1 MNKTNIRSLS
11 IENVTENDSEN
22 KLVFSCAS
30 PTPYTRE
37 YEDLIYNEVL
47 EISDTSIDF
56 TRLVDQRSPLLF
68 EHDMEK
74 QIGVVDRAWIENE
87 KLYVAVRFSRSKFA
101 QEILADI
108 KDDIRRN
115 VSIGYI
121 VNDYQMI
128 NVENDIPTMLVKN
141 FTIYEVSI
149 VSAPA
154 DPFVGVNRNLKI
166 GLNTMENNEENNEE
180 VKTQE
185 DVVVEAVDE
194 TKAACKEENKA
205 ACNVEETVEKT
216 PVEEIKEEVVEE
228 VVQEENND
236 SEADEIRAAGEL
248 AGEEELAEECIKGK
262 KSLEDF
268 KNLVKSKRNIN
279 SNKNDKKDIQMKKY
293 FSISKAIRNACS
305 QYKGDVSKDF
315 ETQIIA
321 DNKRALGIGEEYDV
335 VISRRALAP
344 TATNGQELI
353 TGEYLPQE
361 FVPALRP
368 VTALSKTGYRI
379 IPSTGHSVSFAVVTQ
394 GSTAKMYDLDGNL
407 EDGDLKFATKELKP
421 RKAGVCVPIPY
432 SLLLQARPEIDA
444 IVSDDIVKALD
455 ELRDNM
461 ALIGTGENNQ
471 PVGIA
476 KTVGVNNVPV
486 SSIFTYEG
494 VCDAE
499 RLIRD
504 SNDMSENLY
513 WVMNSKNYA
522 KFKTTLKDD
531 VAGAEYL
538 MEDGK
543 INGYEAVINNSLD
556 DNTIILGN
564 FDELVIADFDGLML
578 KVDDITFVKKG
589 AVQIIATCA
598 FDCICRRPNSFTVTV
613 AGA

>member
-1 MNKTNIRSLS
+1 MNQKRNLRIDNI
-11 IENVTENDSEN
+11 SEN
-22 KLVFSCAS
+22 ENSSNKLTFSCAS
-30 PTPYTRE
+30 PAPYTRE

-74 QIGVVDRAWIENE
+74 QIGVVDRAFIKDE
-87 KLYVAVRFSRSKFA
+87 KLYVDVRFSKSKFA

-121 VNDYQMI
+121 VNDYQMVE
-128 NVENDIPTMLVKN
+128 NENDIPTMIVKN

-154 DPFVGVNRNLKI
+154 DPFVGVNRSLSEEEK
-166 GLNTMENNEENNEE
+166 MENKENIEEE
-180 VKTQE
+180 VKPQE
-185 DVVVEAVDE
+185 DVVEAVDE
-194 TKAACKEENKA
+194 TKACKVDETKEV
-205 ACNVEETVEKT
+205 VEETVEET
-216 PVEEIKEEVVEE
+216 PVEETKEEVVEE

-236 SEADEIRAAGEL
+236 SEAEDIRAAGEL

-279 SNKNDKKDIQMKKY
+279 SNKNNEKKDISMKKY

-305 QYKGDVSKDF
+305 QYKGDTSKDL

-321 DNKRALGIGEEYDV
+321 DNKRGLGIGEEYDV
-335 VISRRALAP
+335 VVSRRALAP

-368 VTALSKTGYRI
+368 ATALSKTGYRI

-494 VCDAE
+494 VCEAE

-513 WVMNSKNYA
+513 WVMNSTNYT

-538 MEDGK
+538 MTDGK

-578 KVDDITFVKKG
+578 KVDDITFVKKQ
-589 AVQIIATCA
+589 AVQIIATQA
-598 FDCICRRPNSFTVTV
+598 FDCICRRPKSFTVTV

>member
-1 MNKTNIRSLS
+1 MNQKRSLR
-11 IENVTENDSEN
+11 IENVSSNEDSNN
-22 KLVFSCAS
+22 KLTFSCCS

-37 YEDLIYNEVL
+37 NDDLVYREVL
-47 EISDTSIDF
+47 EISDNSIDF

-121 VNDYQMI
+121 VNDYQMVE
-128 NVENDIPTMLVKN
+128 NENDIPTMIVKN

-185 DVVVEAVDE
+185 DVVEAVDE
-194 TKAACKEENKA
+194 TKVCKVDETKEV
-205 ACNVEETVEKT
+205 VEETVEET
-216 PVEEIKEEVVEE
+216 PVEENVNEEEQVVEEPIKEEM
-228 VVQEENND
+228 ND
-236 SEADEIRAAGEL
+236 EAEEIRAAGEL

-279 SNKNDKKDIQMKKY
+279 SNKKDIQMKKY
-293 FSISKAIRNACS
+293 FSISKAIRNACT
-305 QYKGDVSKDF
+305 QYKGDTSKDF

-321 DNKRALGIGEEYDV
+321 DNKRSLGIGEEYDV

-368 VTALSKTGYRI
+368 ATALSKTGYRI

-432 SLLLQARPEIDA
+432 SLLLQASPEIDA

-504 SNDMSENLY
+504 SNDMSDNLF

-564 FDELVIADFDGLML
+564 FDELVITDFDGLML
-578 KVDDITFVKKG
+578 KIDDITFVKKG

-598 FDCICRRPNSFTVTV
+598 FDCICRRPASFTVTT

>member
-1 MNKTNIRSLS
+1 MKWTNK
-11 IENVTENDSEN
+11 
-22 KLVFSCAS
+22 
-30 PTPYTRE
+30 Y
-37 YEDLIYNEVL
+37 
-47 EISDTSIDF
+47 
-56 TRLVDQRSPLLF
+56 
-68 EHDMEK
+68 
-74 QIGVVDRAWIENE
+74 GVVDRAFIKDE
-87 KLYVAVRFSRSKFA
+87 KLYVDVRFSKSKLA

-108 KDDIRRN
+108 RDDIRRN

-121 VNDYQMI
+121 VNDYQMVE
-128 NVENDIPTMLVKN
+128 NENDIPTMIVKN

-166 GLNTMENNEENNEE
+166 GLNTMENKENIEEE
-180 VKTQE
+180 VKPQE
-185 DVVVEAVDE
+185 DVVEAVDE
-194 TKAACKEENKA
+194 TKACKVDETKEV
-205 ACNVEETVEKT
+205 VEETVEET
-216 PVEEIKEEVVEE
+216 PVEETKEEVVEE
-228 VVQEENND
+228 VVQEEIND
-236 SEADEIRAAGEL
+236 EADEIRAAGEL

-279 SNKNDKKDIQMKKY
+279 SNKNHKDIQMKKY

-315 ETQIIA
+315 ETEVIA

-335 VISRRALAP
+335 VVSRRALAP

-368 VTALSKTGYRI
+368 ATALSKTGYRI

-455 ELRDNM
+455 ELKDKM
-461 ALIGTGENNQ
+461 ALVGTGLNNE

-476 KTVGVNNVPV
+476 KTTGVNNVPV
-486 SSIFTYEG
+486 SSIFTWEG
-494 VCDAE
+494 VCAAE
-499 RLIRD
+499 KLIRD
-504 SNDMSENLY
+504 SNDMSENLF
-513 WVMNSKNYA
+513 WVMNSTNYT

-531 VAGAEYL
+531 IAGSAYL
-538 MEDGK
+538 LEDGK
-543 INGYEAVINNSLD
+543 INGYEAVISNALGD
-556 DNTIILGN
+556 DTIILGN
-564 FDELVIADFDGLML
+564 FDELVITPFDGLML

-589 AVQIIATCA
+589 AVQIIATEA
-598 FDCICRRPNSFTVTV
+598 FDCICRRPASFTVTT
-613 AGA
+613 AGV

>member
-1 MNKTNIRSLS
+1 MNQKRSLR
-11 IENVTENDSEN
+11 IENVSSNEDSNN
-22 KLVFSCAS
+22 KLTFSCCS

-37 YEDLIYNEVL
+37 NDDFIYREVL
-47 EISDTSIDF
+47 EISENSIDF

-87 KLYVAVRFSRSKFA
+87 KLYVAVRFSKSNFA

-121 VNDYQMI
+121 VNDYQMVE
-128 NVENDIPTMLVKN
+128 NENDIPTMIVKN

-166 GLNTMENNEENNEE
+166 GLNTMENKENIEEE
-180 VKTQE
+180 KIQE

-194 TKAACKEENKA
+194 TKACKVDETKEV
-205 ACNVEETVEKT
+205 VEETVEET
-216 PVEEIKEEVVEE
+216 PVDENVNEEQVVEEQVVEETIKEEI
-228 VVQEENND
+228 ND
-236 SEADEIRAAGEL
+236 EAEEIRAAGEL
-248 AGEEELAEECIKGK
+248 AGEEELAEECIQCK

-293 FSISKAIRNACS
+293 FSISKAIRNACT
-305 QYKGDVSKDF
+305 QYKGDTSKDF

-321 DNKRALGIGEEYDV
+321 DNKRSLGIGEEYDV

-344 TATNGQELI
+344 TTTNGQELI

-368 VTALSKTGYRI
+368 ATALSKTGYRI

-432 SLLLQARPEIDA
+432 SLLLQASPEIDA

-504 SNDMSENLY
+504 SNDMSDNLF

-538 MEDGK
+538 MVDGK

-564 FDELVIADFDGLML
+564 FDELVITDFDGLML
-578 KVDDITFVKKG
+578 KVDDITFVKKRS
-589 AVQIIATCA
+589 CA
-598 FDCICRRPNSFTVTV
+598 NNRYMRI
-613 AGA
+613 

>member
-1 MNKTNIRSLS
+1 MNQKRNLRIDNI
-11 IENVTENDSEN
+11 SEN
-22 KLVFSCAS
+22 ENSSNKLTFSCAS
-30 PTPYTRE
+30 PAPYTRE

-74 QIGVVDRAWIENE
+74 QIGVVDRAFIKDE
-87 KLYVAVRFSRSKFA
+87 KLYVDVRFSKSKFA

-121 VNDYQMI
+121 VNDYQMVE
-128 NVENDIPTMLVKN
+128 NENDIPTMIVKN

-166 GLNTMENNEENNEE
+166 GLNTMENKENIEEE
-180 VKTQE
+180 VKPQE
-185 DVVVEAVDE
+185 DVVEAVDE

-216 PVEEIKEEVVEE
+216 PVEETKEEVVEE
-228 VVQEENND
+228 VVQEEMND
-236 SEADEIRAAGEL
+236 EAEEIRAAGEL

-315 ETQIIA
+315 ETEVIT

-335 VISRRALAP
+335 VVSRRALAP
-344 TATNGQELI
+344 TVTNGQELI

-368 VTALSKTGYRI
+368 ATALSKTGYRI

-564 FDELVIADFDGLML
+564 FDELVITDFDGLML

-589 AVQIIATCA
+589 CVQIIATCA
-598 FDCICRRPNSFTVTV
+598 FDCICRRPASFTVTV

>member
-37 YEDLIYNEVL
+37 YEDNIYNEVL

-74 QIGVVDRAWIENE
+74 QIGVVDKAWIENE

-121 VNDYQMI
+121 VNDYQII
-128 NVENDIPTMLVKN
+128 NVENEIPTMLVKN

-194 TKAACKEENKA
+194 TKVCNVEETKEI
-205 ACNVEETVEKT
+205 VEETVEKT
-216 PVEEIKEEVVEE
+216 PVEETKEEVVEE

-236 SEADEIRAAGEL
+236 EAEEIRAAGEL

-293 FSISKAIRNACS
+293 FSISKAIRNACT
-305 QYKGDVSKDF
+305 QYKGDTSKDF

-321 DNKRALGIGEEYDV
+321 DNKRSLGIGEEYDV

-368 VTALSKTGYRI
+368 ATALSKTGYRI

-432 SLLLQARPEIDA
+432 SLLLQASPEIDA

-504 SNDMSENLY
+504 SNDMSDNLF

-538 MEDGK
+538 MVDGK

-564 FDELVIADFDGLML
+564 FDELVITDFDGLML

-598 FDCICRRPNSFTVTV
+598 FDCICRRPASFTVTT
-613 AGA
+613 AGV

>member
-1 MNKTNIRSLS
+1 MNKTNIRSLR
-11 IENVTENDSEN
+11 IETVTENDSEN

-37 YEDLIYNEVL
+37 YEDLIYREVL
-47 EISDTSIDF
+47 EISENSIDF

-108 KDDIRRN
+108 KDNIRRN

-121 VNDYQMI
+121 VNDYQMVE
-128 NVENDIPTMLVKN
+128 NENDIPTMIVKN

-154 DPFVGVNRNLKI
+154 DPFVGVNRSLSKEEK
-166 GLNTMENNEENNEE
+166 MENKENIEEE
-180 VKTQE
+180 KACE
-185 DVVVEAVDE
+185 DVVKVDE
-194 TKAACKEENKA
+194 TKEVVEDNV
-205 ACNVEETVEKT
+205 VEETPVDENVNEEEQV
-216 PVEEIKEEVVEE
+216 VEEPIKEEM
-228 VVQEENND
+228 ND
-236 SEADEIRAAGEL
+236 EAEEIRAAAEL

-293 FSISKAIRNACS
+293 FSISKAIRNACT
-305 QYKGDVSKDF
+305 QYKGDTSKDF

-321 DNKRALGIGEEYDV
+321 DNKRSLGIGEEYDV

-368 VTALSKTGYRI
+368 ATALSKTGYRI

-407 EDGDLKFATKELKP
+407 EDSDLKFATKELKP

-504 SNDMSENLY
+504 SNDMSDNLF

-538 MEDGK
+538 MVDGK

-564 FDELVIADFDGLML
+564 FDELVITDFDGLML
-578 KVDDITFVKKG
+578 KVDDITFVKKRIG
-589 AVQIIATCA
+589 TSYCYMRI
-598 FDCICRRPNSFTVTV
+598 
-613 AGA
+613 

>member
-1 MNKTNIRSLS
+1 MKWTNK
-11 IENVTENDSEN
+11 
-22 KLVFSCAS
+22 
-30 PTPYTRE
+30 Y
-37 YEDLIYNEVL
+37 
-47 EISDTSIDF
+47 
-56 TRLVDQRSPLLF
+56 
-68 EHDMEK
+68 
-74 QIGVVDRAWIENE
+74 GVVDRAFIKDE
-87 KLYVAVRFSRSKFA
+87 KLYVDVRFSKSKLA

-108 KDDIRRN
+108 RDDIRRN

-121 VNDYQMI
+121 VNDYQMVE
-128 NVENDIPTMLVKN
+128 NENDIPTMIVKN

-149 VSAPA
+149 VSCPA
-154 DPFVGVNRNLKI
+154 DPNVGYKRSLSKEEK
-166 GLNTMENNEENNEE
+166 MENKENIEEE
-180 VKTQE
+180 VKPQE
-185 DVVVEAVDE
+185 DVVEAVDE
-194 TKAACKEENKA
+194 TKACKVDETKEV
-205 ACNVEETVEKT
+205 VEETVEET
-216 PVEEIKEEVVEE
+216 PVEETKEEVVEE
-228 VVQEENND
+228 VVQEEIND
-236 SEADEIRAAGEL
+236 EAEEIRAAGEL

-279 SNKNDKKDIQMKKY
+279 SNKNHKDIQMKKY

-315 ETQIIA
+315 ETEVIA

-368 VTALSKTGYRI
+368 ATALSKTGYRI

-455 ELRDNM
+455 ELKDKM
-461 ALIGTGENNQ
+461 ALVGTGLNNE

-476 KTVGVNNVPV
+476 KTTGVNNVPV
-486 SSIFTYEG
+486 SSIFTWEG
-494 VCDAE
+494 VCAAE
-499 RLIRD
+499 KLIRD
-504 SNDMSENLY
+504 SNDMSENLF
-513 WVMNSKNYA
+513 WVMNSTNYT

-531 VAGAEYL
+531 IAGSAYL
-538 MEDGK
+538 LEDGK
-543 INGYEAVINNSLD
+543 INGYEAVISNALD

-564 FDELVIADFDGLML
+564 FDELVITPFDGLML

-589 AVQIIATCA
+589 AVQVIATEA
-598 FDCICRRPNSFTVTV
+598 FDCICRRPRSFTVTT
-613 AGA
+613 ATA

>member
-1 MNKTNIRSLS
+1 MNQKRNLRIDNI
-11 IENVTENDSEN
+11 SEN
-22 KLVFSCAS
+22 ENSSNKLTFSCAS
-30 PTPYTRE
+30 PAPYTRE

-74 QIGVVDRAWIENE
+74 QIGVVDRAFIKDE
-87 KLYVAVRFSRSKFA
+87 KLYVDVRFSKSKFA

-121 VNDYQMI
+121 VNDYQMVE
-128 NVENDIPTMLVKN
+128 NENDIPTMLVKN

-166 GLNTMENNEENNEE
+166 GLKKMENEENIEEE
-180 VKTQE
+180 VKPQE

-194 TKAACKEENKA
+194 TKACKVDETKEV
-205 ACNVEETVEKT
+205 VEETVEET

-236 SEADEIRAAGEL
+236 SEAEEIRAAGEL

-471 PVGIA
+471 PVGIV

-504 SNDMSENLY
+504 SNDMSENLF

-589 AVQIIATCA
+589 AVQIIATTS
-598 FDCICRRPNSFTVTV
+598 FDCICRRPASFTVTT

>member
-1 MNKTNIRSLS
+1 MKWTNK
-11 IENVTENDSEN
+11 
-22 KLVFSCAS
+22 
-30 PTPYTRE
+30 Y
-37 YEDLIYNEVL
+37 
-47 EISDTSIDF
+47 
-56 TRLVDQRSPLLF
+56 
-68 EHDMEK
+68 
-74 QIGVVDRAWIENE
+74 GVVDRAFIKDE
-87 KLYVAVRFSRSKFA
+87 KLYVDVRFSKSKLA

-108 KDDIRRN
+108 RDDIRRN

-121 VNDYQMI
+121 VNDYQMVE
-128 NVENDIPTMLVKN
+128 NENDIPTMIVKN

-149 VSAPA
+149 VSCPA
-154 DPFVGVNRNLKI
+154 DPNVGYKRSLSKEEK
-166 GLNTMENNEENNEE
+166 MENKENIEEE
-180 VKTQE
+180 VKPQE
-185 DVVVEAVDE
+185 DVVEAVDE
-194 TKAACKEENKA
+194 TKACKVDETKEV
-205 ACNVEETVEKT
+205 VEETVEET
-216 PVEEIKEEVVEE
+216 PVEETKEEVVEE
-228 VVQEENND
+228 VVQEEIND
-236 SEADEIRAAGEL
+236 EAEEIRAAGEL

-279 SNKNDKKDIQMKKY
+279 SNKNHKDIQMKKY

-315 ETQIIA
+315 ETEVIA

-335 VISRRALAP
+335 VVSRRALAP

-368 VTALSKTGYRI
+368 ATALSKTGYRI

-455 ELRDNM
+455 ELKDKM
-461 ALIGTGENNQ
+461 ALVGTGANNE
-471 PVGIA
+471 PIGIA

-486 SSIFTYEG
+486 SSIFTWEG
-494 VCDAE
+494 VCAAE
-499 RLIRD
+499 KLIRD
-504 SNDMSENLY
+504 SNDMSENLF
-513 WVMNSKNYA
+513 WVMNSTNYT

-531 VAGAEYL
+531 IAGSAYL
-538 MEDGK
+538 LEDGK
-543 INGYEAVINNSLD
+543 INGYEAVISNALGD
-556 DNTIILGN
+556 DTIILGN
-564 FDELVIADFDGLML
+564 FDELVITPFDGLML

-589 AVQIIATCA
+589 AVQVIATEA
-598 FDCICRRPNSFTVTV
+598 FDCICRRPRSFTVTT
-613 AGA
+613 ATA

>member
-1 MNKTNIRSLS
+1 MKWTNK
-11 IENVTENDSEN
+11 
-22 KLVFSCAS
+22 
-30 PTPYTRE
+30 Y
-37 YEDLIYNEVL
+37 
-47 EISDTSIDF
+47 
-56 TRLVDQRSPLLF
+56 
-68 EHDMEK
+68 
-74 QIGVVDRAWIENE
+74 GVVDRAFIKDE
-87 KLYVAVRFSRSKFA
+87 KLYVDVRFSKSKLA

-108 KDDIRRN
+108 RDDIRRN

-121 VNDYQMI
+121 VNDYQMVE
-128 NVENDIPTMLVKN
+128 NENDIPTMIVKN

-149 VSAPA
+149 VSCPA
-154 DPFVGVNRNLKI
+154 DPNVGYKRSLSKEEK
-166 GLNTMENNEENNEE
+166 MENKENIEEE
-180 VKTQE
+180 VKPQE
-185 DVVVEAVDE
+185 DVVEAVDE
-194 TKAACKEENKA
+194 TKACKVDETKEV
-205 ACNVEETVEKT
+205 VEETVEET
-216 PVEEIKEEVVEE
+216 PVEETKEEQVVEE
-228 VVQEENND
+228 MND
-236 SEADEIRAAGEL
+236 EADEIRAAGEL

-279 SNKNDKKDIQMKKY
+279 SNKNHKDIQMKKY

-315 ETQIIA
+315 ETEVIA

-335 VISRRALAP
+335 VVSRRALAP

-368 VTALSKTGYRI
+368 ATALSKTGYRI

-455 ELRDNM
+455 ELKDKM
-461 ALIGTGENNQ
+461 ALVGTGANNE
-471 PVGIA
+471 PIGIA

-486 SSIFTYEG
+486 SSIFTWEG
-494 VCDAE
+494 VCAAE
-499 RLIRD
+499 KLIRD
-504 SNDMSENLY
+504 SNDMSENLF
-513 WVMNSKNYA
+513 WVMNSTNYT

-538 MEDGK
+538 MVDGK
-543 INGYEAVINNSLD
+543 INGYEAVISNALGD
-556 DNTIILGN
+556 DTIILGN
-564 FDELVIADFDGLML
+564 FDELVITPFDGLML

-589 AVQIIATCA
+589 AVQVIATEA
-598 FDCICRRPNSFTVTV
+598 FDCICRRPRSFTVTT
-613 AGA
+613 ATA

>member
-74 QIGVVDRAWIENE
+74 QIGVVDKAWIENE

-121 VNDYQMI
+121 VNDYQMVE
-128 NVENDIPTMLVKN
+128 NENDIPTMIVKN

-194 TKAACKEENKA
+194 TKACKVDETKEV
-205 ACNVEETVEKT
+205 VEETVEET

-228 VVQEENND
+228 PIKEEMND
-236 SEADEIRAAGEL
+236 EAEEIRAAGEL

-268 KNLVKSKRNIN
+268 KNLLKSKRNIN
-279 SNKNDKKDIQMKKY
+279 SNKNEKKDIQMKR

-315 ETQIIA
+315 ETEVIA

-368 VTALSKTGYRI
+368 ATALSKTGYRI

-407 EDGDLKFATKELKP
+407 EDSDLKFATKELKP

-504 SNDMSENLY
+504 SNDMSENLF

-564 FDELVIADFDGLML
+564 FDELVITDFDGLML

-598 FDCICRRPNSFTVTV
+598 FDCICRRPASFTVTT

>member
-1 MNKTNIRSLS
+1 MKWTNK
-11 IENVTENDSEN
+11 
-22 KLVFSCAS
+22 
-30 PTPYTRE
+30 Y
-37 YEDLIYNEVL
+37 
-47 EISDTSIDF
+47 
-56 TRLVDQRSPLLF
+56 
-68 EHDMEK
+68 
-74 QIGVVDRAWIENE
+74 GVVDRAFIKDE
-87 KLYVAVRFSRSKFA
+87 KLYVDVRFSKSKLA

-108 KDDIRRN
+108 RDDIRRN

-121 VNDYQMI
+121 VNDYQMVE
-128 NVENDIPTMLVKN
+128 NENDIPTMIVKN

-149 VSAPA
+149 VSCPA
-154 DPFVGVNRNLKI
+154 DPNVGYKRSLSKEEK
-166 GLNTMENNEENNEE
+166 MENKENIEEE
-180 VKTQE
+180 VKPQE
-185 DVVVEAVDE
+185 DVVEAVDE
-194 TKAACKEENKA
+194 TKACKVDETKEV
-205 ACNVEETVEKT
+205 VEETVEET
-216 PVEEIKEEVVEE
+216 PVEETKEEVVEE
-228 VVQEENND
+228 VVQEEIND
-236 SEADEIRAAGEL
+236 EAEEIRAAGEL

-279 SNKNDKKDIQMKKY
+279 SNKNHKDIQMKKY

-305 QYKGDVSKDF
+305 QYKGDVSKDL
-315 ETQIIA
+315 ETQVIA

-368 VTALSKTGYRI
+368 ATALSKTGYRI

-455 ELRDNM
+455 ELKDKM
-461 ALIGTGENNQ
+461 ALVGTGANNE
-471 PVGIA
+471 PIGIA

-486 SSIFTYEG
+486 SSIFTWEG
-494 VCDAE
+494 VCAAE
-499 RLIRD
+499 KLIRD
-504 SNDMSENLY
+504 SNDMSENLF
-513 WVMNSKNYA
+513 WVMNSTNYT

-538 MEDGK
+538 MVDGK
-543 INGYEAVINNSLD
+543 INGYEAVISNALGD
-556 DNTIILGN
+556 DTIILGN
-564 FDELVIADFDGLML
+564 FDELVITPFDGLML

-589 AVQIIATCA
+589 AVQVIATEA
-598 FDCICRRPNSFTVTV
+598 FDCICRRPRSFTVTT
-613 AGA
+613 ATA

>member
-101 QEILADI
+101 QEILGDI

-121 VNDYQMI
+121 VNDYQMVE
-128 NVENDIPTMLVKN
+128 NENDIPTMLVKN

-154 DPFVGVNRNLKI
+154 DPFVGVNRSLSKEEK
-166 GLNTMENNEENNEE
+166 MENKENIEEEKACEDTSKVEE
-180 VKTQE
+180 KACE
-185 DVVVEAVDE
+185 DVV
-194 TKAACKEENKA
+194 KADENKA
-205 ACNVEETVEKT
+205 AVEDNVVEDNVVEETPVDENVNEEEQV
-216 PVEEIKEEVVEE
+216 VEEPIKEEI
-228 VVQEENND
+228 ND

-305 QYKGDVSKDF
+305 QYKGDTSKDF
-315 ETQIIA
+315 ETQIIS
-321 DNKRALGIGEEYDV
+321 DNKRSLGIGEEYDV

-421 RKAGVCVPIPY
+421 RKAR
-432 SLLLQARPEIDA
+432 SLC
-444 IVSDDIVKALD
+444 S
-455 ELRDNM
+455 
-461 ALIGTGENNQ
+461 
-471 PVGIA
+471 
-476 KTVGVNNVPV
+476 
-486 SSIFTYEG
+486 
-494 VCDAE
+494 
-499 RLIRD
+499 
-504 SNDMSENLY
+504 
-513 WVMNSKNYA
+513 
-522 KFKTTLKDD
+522 
-531 VAGAEYL
+531 
-538 MEDGK
+538 
-543 INGYEAVINNSLD
+543 NSLFL
-556 DNTIILGN
+556 TL
-564 FDELVIADFDGLML
+564 
-578 KVDDITFVKKG
+578 TS
-589 AVQIIATCA
+589 T
-598 FDCICRRPNSFTVTV
+598 S
-613 AGA
+613 

>member
-121 VNDYQMI
+121 VNDYQMVE
-128 NVENDIPTMLVKN
+128 NENDIPTMIVKN

-154 DPFVGVNRNLKI
+154 DPFVGVNRSLSKEEK
-166 GLNTMENNEENNEE
+166 MENKENIEEEKACEDTSKVEE
-180 VKTQE
+180 KACE
-185 DVVVEAVDE
+185 DVVKVEE
-194 TKAACKEENKA
+194 TKEV
-205 ACNVEETVEKT
+205 VEETVEET
-216 PVEEIKEEVVEE
+216 PVEETVNEEEQVVEEPIKEEM
-228 VVQEENND
+228 ND
-236 SEADEIRAAGEL
+236 EAEEIRAAGEL
-248 AGEEELAEECIKGK
+248 AGEEELAEEFIKGK

-268 KNLVKSKRNIN
+268 KNLLKSKRNIN
-279 SNKNDKKDIQMKKY
+279 SNKNDKKDIQMKR

-315 ETQIIA
+315 ETQVIA

-344 TATNGQELI
+344 TTTNGQELI

-368 VTALSKTGYRI
+368 ATALSKTGYRI

-421 RKAGVCVPIPY
+421 RKAR
-432 SLLLQARPEIDA
+432 SLC
-444 IVSDDIVKALD
+444 S
-455 ELRDNM
+455 
-461 ALIGTGENNQ
+461 
-471 PVGIA
+471 
-476 KTVGVNNVPV
+476 
-486 SSIFTYEG
+486 
-494 VCDAE
+494 
-499 RLIRD
+499 
-504 SNDMSENLY
+504 
-513 WVMNSKNYA
+513 
-522 KFKTTLKDD
+522 
-531 VAGAEYL
+531 
-538 MEDGK
+538 
-543 INGYEAVINNSLD
+543 NSLFL
-556 DNTIILGN
+556 TL
-564 FDELVIADFDGLML
+564 
-578 KVDDITFVKKG
+578 T
-589 AVQIIATCA
+589 
-598 FDCICRRPNSFTVTV
+598 SSS
-613 AGA
+613 

>member
-1 MNKTNIRSLS
+1 MKWTNK
-11 IENVTENDSEN
+11 
-22 KLVFSCAS
+22 
-30 PTPYTRE
+30 Y
-37 YEDLIYNEVL
+37 
-47 EISDTSIDF
+47 
-56 TRLVDQRSPLLF
+56 
-68 EHDMEK
+68 
-74 QIGVVDRAWIENE
+74 GVVDRAFIKDE
-87 KLYVAVRFSRSKFA
+87 KLYVDVRFSKSKLA

-108 KDDIRRN
+108 RDDIRRN

-121 VNDYQMI
+121 VNDYQMVE
-128 NVENDIPTMLVKN
+128 NENDIPTMIVKN

-149 VSAPA
+149 VSCPA
-154 DPFVGVNRNLKI
+154 DPNVGYKRSLSKEEK
-166 GLNTMENNEENNEE
+166 MENKENIEEE
-180 VKTQE
+180 VKPQE
-185 DVVVEAVDE
+185 DVVEAVDE
-194 TKAACKEENKA
+194 TKACKVDETKEV
-205 ACNVEETVEKT
+205 VEETVEET
-216 PVEEIKEEVVEE
+216 PVEETKEEVVEE
-228 VVQEENND
+228 VVQEEIND
-236 SEADEIRAAGEL
+236 EAEEIRAAGEL

-279 SNKNDKKDIQMKKY
+279 SNKNHKDIQMKKY

-305 QYKGDVSKDF
+305 QYKGDVSKDL
-315 ETQIIA
+315 ETQVIA

-368 VTALSKTGYRI
+368 ATALSKTGYRI

-455 ELRDNM
+455 ELKDKM
-461 ALIGTGENNQ
+461 ALVGTGANNE
-471 PVGIA
+471 PIGIA

-486 SSIFTYEG
+486 SSIFTWEG
-494 VCDAE
+494 VCAAE
-499 RLIRD
+499 KLIRD

-513 WVMNSKNYA
+513 WVMNSTNYT

-538 MEDGK
+538 MVDGK
-543 INGYEAVINNSLD
+543 INGYEAVISNALGD
-556 DNTIILGN
+556 DTIILGN
-564 FDELVIADFDGLML
+564 FDELVITPFDGLML

-589 AVQIIATCA
+589 AVQIIATEA
-598 FDCICRRPNSFTVTV
+598 FDCICRRPASFTVTT
-613 AGA
+613 AGV

>member
-1 MNKTNIRSLS
+1 MNKTNIRSLR
-11 IENVTENDSEN
+11 IETVTENDSEN

-37 YEDLIYNEVL
+37 YEDLIYREVL
-47 EISDTSIDF
+47 EISENAIDF

-74 QIGVVDRAWIENE
+74 QIGVVDRAFIKDE
-87 KLYVAVRFSRSKFA
+87 KLYVSVRFSRSKFA

-108 KDDIRRN
+108 RDDIRRN

-121 VNDYQMI
+121 VNDYQMVE
-128 NVENDIPTMLVKN
+128 NENDIPTMIVKN

-154 DPFVGVNRNLKI
+154 DPFVGVNRSLSKEEK
-166 GLNTMENNEENNEE
+166 MENKENIEE

-194 TKAACKEENKA
+194 TKACKVDETKEV
-205 ACNVEETVEKT
+205 VEETVEET
-216 PVEEIKEEVVEE
+216 PVDENVNEEEQVVEEPIKEEM
-228 VVQEENND
+228 ND
-236 SEADEIRAAGEL
+236 EAEEIRAAGEL
-248 AGEEELAEECIKGK
+248 AGEEELADECIKGK

-368 VTALSKTGYRI
+368 ATALSKTGYRI

-504 SNDMSENLY
+504 SNDMSDNLF

-531 VAGAEYL
+531 IAGAEYL

-564 FDELVIADFDGLML
+564 FDELVITDFDGLML

-598 FDCICRRPNSFTVTV
+598 FDCICRRPASFTVTT
-613 AGA
+613 AGV

>member
-1 MNKTNIRSLS
+1 MI
-11 IENVTENDSEN
+11 
-22 KLVFSCAS
+22 
-30 PTPYTRE
+30 
-37 YEDLIYNEVL
+37 L
-47 EISDTSIDF
+47 E
-56 TRLVDQRSPLLF
+56 
-68 EHDMEK
+68 EMY
-74 QIGVVDRAWIENE
+74 
-87 KLYVAVRFSRSKFA
+87 LY
-101 QEILADI
+101 
-108 KDDIRRN
+108 
-115 VSIGYI
+115 GYI

-128 NVENDIPTMLVKN
+128 ENKDDIPTMLVKN

-166 GLNTMENNEENNEE
+166 GLNTMENEENNEE
-180 VKTQE
+180 EVKPQE

-194 TKAACKEENKA
+194 TKA
-205 ACNVEETVEKT
+205 CNVEETKEVVEETVEET

-228 VVQEENND
+228 PIKEEMND
-236 SEADEIRAAGEL
+236 EAEEIRAAGEL

-279 SNKNDKKDIQMKKY
+279 SNKKDIQMKKY
-293 FSISKAIRNACS
+293 FSISKAIRNACT
-305 QYKGDVSKDF
+305 QYKGDTSKDF

-321 DNKRALGIGEEYDV
+321 DNKRSLGIGEEYDV

-368 VTALSKTGYRI
+368 ATALSKTGYRI

-432 SLLLQARPEIDA
+432 SLLLQASPEIDA

-471 PVGIA
+471 PLGIA

-504 SNDMSENLY
+504 SNDMSDNLF

-538 MEDGK
+538 MVDGK

-564 FDELVIADFDGLML
+564 FDELVITDFDGLML
-578 KVDDITFVKKG
+578 KVDDITFVKKRSRSNNCYMR
-589 AVQIIATCA
+589 V
-598 FDCICRRPNSFTVTV
+598 
-613 AGA
+613 

>member
-1 MNKTNIRSLS
+1 MNQKRSLR
-11 IENVTENDSEN
+11 IENVSSNEDSNN
-22 KLVFSCAS
+22 KLTFSCCS

-37 YEDLIYNEVL
+37 NDDLIYREVL
-47 EISDTSIDF
+47 EISENSIDF

-87 KLYVAVRFSRSKFA
+87 KLYVAVRFSKSKFA

-121 VNDYQMI
+121 VNDYQMVE
-128 NVENDIPTMLVKN
+128 NENDIPTMIVKN

-154 DPFVGVNRNLKI
+154 DPFVGVNRSLYEEEK
-166 GLNTMENNEENNEE
+166 MENKENIEEE
-180 VKTQE
+180 VKPQE

-194 TKAACKEENKA
+194 AKACKVDETKEV
-205 ACNVEETVEKT
+205 VEETVEET
-216 PVEEIKEEVVEE
+216 PVEEIKDEVVEE
-228 VVQEENND
+228 PIEEEMND
-236 SEADEIRAAGEL
+236 EADEIRAAGEL

-293 FSISKAIRNACS
+293 FSISKAIRNACT
-305 QYKGDVSKDF
+305 QYKGDTSKDF

-321 DNKRALGIGEEYDV
+321 DNKRSLGIGEEYDV

-368 VTALSKTGYRI
+368 ATALSKTGYRI

-432 SLLLQARPEIDA
+432 SLLLQASPEIDA

-504 SNDMSENLY
+504 SNDMSDNLF

-538 MEDGK
+538 MVDGK

-564 FDELVIADFDGLML
+564 FDELVITDFDGLML

-598 FDCICRRPNSFTVTV
+598 FDCICRRPSSFTVT

>member
-1 MNKTNIRSLS
+1 MNQIRNLRIDNI
-11 IENVTENDSEN
+11 SEN
-22 KLVFSCAS
+22 EDSSNKLTFSCAS
-30 PTPYTRE
+30 PAPYIRE
-37 YEDLIYNEVL
+37 YENLIYNEVL

-74 QIGVVDRAWIENE
+74 QIGVVDRAFIKDE
-87 KLYVAVRFSRSKFA
+87 KLYVDVRFSKSKFA

-121 VNDYQMI
+121 VNDYQMVE
-128 NVENDIPTMLVKN
+128 NENDIPTMIVKN

-154 DPFVGVNRNLKI
+154 DPFVGVNRSLYEEEKMKNK
-166 GLNTMENNEENNEE
+166 ENIEEE

-185 DVVVEAVDE
+185 DVVEAVDE
-194 TKAACKEENKA
+194 TKACKVDETKEV
-205 ACNVEETVEKT
+205 VEETVEET
-216 PVEEIKEEVVEE
+216 PVDENVNEEEQVVEEPIKEEM
-228 VVQEENND
+228 ND
-236 SEADEIRAAGEL
+236 EAEEIRAAGEL
-248 AGEEELAEECIKGK
+248 AGECELAEECIKGK

-279 SNKNDKKDIQMKKY
+279 SNKNEKKDIQMKR

-305 QYKGDVSKDF
+305 QYKGDVSKDL

-321 DNKRALGIGEEYDV
+321 DNKRNLGIGEEYDV

-368 VTALSKTGYRI
+368 ATALSKTGYRV

-455 ELRDNM
+455 ELKDNM

-471 PVGIA
+471 PLGIA

-494 VCDAE
+494 VCEAE

-504 SNDMSENLY
+504 SNDMSENLF

-531 VAGAEYL
+531 IAGAEYL
-538 MEDGK
+538 MVDGK
-543 INGYEAVINNSLD
+543 INGYDAVISNSLD

-578 KVDDITFVKKG
+578 KVDDVTFIKKRSS
-589 AVQIIATCA
+589 TNYCY
-598 FDCICRRPNSFTVTV
+598 
-613 AGA
+613 

>member
-1 MNKTNIRSLS
+1 MNKTNIRSLR
-11 IENVTENDSEN
+11 IETVTENDSEN

-37 YEDLIYNEVL
+37 YEDLIYSEVL
-47 EISDTSIDF
+47 EISENSIDF

-108 KDDIRRN
+108 KDNIRRN

-121 VNDYQMI
+121 VNDYQMVE
-128 NVENDIPTMLVKN
+128 NENDIPTMIVKN

-166 GLNTMENNEENNEE
+166 GLNTMENKENIEEKACEDTSKVEE
-180 VKTQE
+180 KACE
-185 DVVVEAVDE
+185 DVVKVDE
-194 TKAACKEENKA
+194 TKEVVEDNV
-205 ACNVEETVEKT
+205 VEETPVDENVNEEEQV
-216 PVEEIKEEVVEE
+216 VEEQVVEEPIKEEM
-228 VVQEENND
+228 ND
-236 SEADEIRAAGEL
+236 EAEEIRAAGEL

-293 FSISKAIRNACS
+293 FSISKAIRNACT

-321 DNKRALGIGEEYDV
+321 DNKRSLGIGEEYDV

-368 VTALSKTGYRI
+368 ATALSKTGYRI

-421 RKAGVCVPIPY
+421 RKAR
-432 SLLLQARPEIDA
+432 SLC
-444 IVSDDIVKALD
+444 S
-455 ELRDNM
+455 
-461 ALIGTGENNQ
+461 
-471 PVGIA
+471 
-476 KTVGVNNVPV
+476 
-486 SSIFTYEG
+486 
-494 VCDAE
+494 
-499 RLIRD
+499 
-504 SNDMSENLY
+504 
-513 WVMNSKNYA
+513 
-522 KFKTTLKDD
+522 
-531 VAGAEYL
+531 
-538 MEDGK
+538 
-543 INGYEAVINNSLD
+543 NSLFL
-556 DNTIILGN
+556 TL
-564 FDELVIADFDGLML
+564 
-578 KVDDITFVKKG
+578 TS
-589 AVQIIATCA
+589 T
-598 FDCICRRPNSFTVTV
+598 S
-613 AGA
+613 

>member
-1 MNKTNIRSLS
+1 MNKTNIRSLR
-11 IENVTENDSEN
+11 IETVTENDSEN

-108 KDDIRRN
+108 KDNIRRN

-121 VNDYQMI
+121 VNDYQMVE
-128 NVENDIPTMLVKN
+128 NENDIPTMLVKN

-154 DPFVGVNRNLKI
+154 DPFVGVNRSLSKEEK
-166 GLNTMENNEENNEE
+166 MENKENIEEE
-180 VKTQE
+180 VKPQE
-185 DVVVEAVDE
+185 DVVVEAVEETKACKVDE
-194 TKAACKEENKA
+194 TKEV
-205 ACNVEETVEKT
+205 VEETAEET

-228 VVQEENND
+228 VVQEEMND
-236 SEADEIRAAGEL
+236 EADEIRAAGEL

-305 QYKGDVSKDF
+305 QYKGDTSKDF
-315 ETQIIA
+315 ETEVIA
-321 DNKRALGIGEEYDV
+321 ENKRALGIGEEYDV
-335 VISRRALAP
+335 VVSRRALAP

-368 VTALSKTGYRI
+368 ATALSKTGYRI

-455 ELRDNM
+455 ELKDKM
-461 ALIGTGENNQ
+461 ALVGTGENNE

-504 SNDMSENLY
+504 SNDMSENLF

-538 MEDGK
+538 MVDGK

-564 FDELVIADFDGLML
+564 FDELVITDFDGLML

-589 AVQIIATCA
+589 AVQIITTCA
-598 FDCICRRPNSFTVTV
+598 FDCICRRPASFTVTT
-613 AGA
+613 AGV

>member
-1 MNKTNIRSLS
+1 MVAMNKTNLRSLS
-11 IENVTENDSEN
+11 IDNVTENDSAN

-30 PTPYTRE
+30 PAPYTRE
-37 YEDLIYNEVL
+37 YEDMIYNEVL

-68 EHDMEK
+68 EHDAER
-74 QIGVVDRAWIENE
+74 QIGVVDKAWIENE
-87 KLYVAVRFSRSKFA
+87 KLYVAVRFSKSKFA

-121 VNDYQMI
+121 INDYQMI
-128 NVENDIPTMLVKN
+128 ENKTDIPTMLVKN

-149 VSAPA
+149 VSTPA
-154 DPFVGVNRNLKI
+154 DPFVGINRNLKI
-166 GLNTMENNEENNEE
+166 GLKTMENNEEVKPQEEIVEAVETETKNEE
-180 VKTQE
+180 VI
-185 DVVVEAVDE
+185 
-194 TKAACKEENKA
+194 EEVTEEI
-205 ACNVEETVEKT
+205 VEETTEET
-216 PVEEIKEEVVEE
+216 PIEETKEEVVEE
-228 VVQEENND
+228 PIKDEEITD
-236 SEADEIRAAGEL
+236 EAEEIRAAGEL

-279 SNKNDKKDIQMKKY
+279 SNKSDKKDIQMKKN

-305 QYKGDVSKDF
+305 QYKGDVSKDI

-321 DNKRALGIGEEYDV
+321 DNKRAFGIGEEYDV
-335 VISRRALAP
+335 VVSRRALAP

-361 FVPALRP
+361 FAPALRP
-368 VTALSKTGYRI
+368 ATALSKTGYRL
-379 IPSTGHSVSFAVVTQ
+379 IPSTGHSVSFAVVTKGAEAQ
-394 GSTAKMYDLDGNL
+394 MYSLDGEL
-407 EDGDLKFATKELKP
+407 ADGDLKFATKELKP

-444 IVSDDIVKALD
+444 IVSDDVVKALD
-455 ELRDNM
+455 ELKDKM
-461 ALIGTGENNQ
+461 ALVGSGENNE

-476 KTVGVNNVPV
+476 KTAGVNTMAVAD
-486 SSIFTYEG
+486 IFSYEG
-494 VCDAE
+494 VCEAE
-499 RLIRD
+499 QLIRD
-504 SNDMSENLY
+504 TNDMTETLF
-513 WVMNSKNYA
+513 WVMNSKNYT

-531 VAGAEYL
+531 VAGSEYL

-543 INGYEAVINNSLD
+543 INGYEAVINNALD

-564 FDELVIADFDGLML
+564 FDELVITPFDGIML
-578 KVDDITFVKKG
+578 KVDDVTYIKKRSCSG
-589 AVQIIATCA
+589 YCY
-598 FDCICRRPNSFTVTV
+598 
-613 AGA
+613 

>member
-1 MNKTNIRSLS
+1 
-11 IENVTENDSEN
+11 
-22 KLVFSCAS
+22 
-30 PTPYTRE
+30 
-37 YEDLIYNEVL
+37 
-47 EISDTSIDF
+47 
-56 TRLVDQRSPLLF
+56 
-68 EHDMEK
+68 
-74 QIGVVDRAWIENE
+74 
-87 KLYVAVRFSRSKFA
+87 
-101 QEILADI
+101 
-108 KDDIRRN
+108 
-115 VSIGYI
+115 
-121 VNDYQMI
+121 
-128 NVENDIPTMLVKN
+128 
-141 FTIYEVSI
+141 
-149 VSAPA
+149 
-154 DPFVGVNRNLKI
+154 
-166 GLNTMENNEENNEE
+166 
-180 VKTQE
+180 
-185 DVVVEAVDE
+185 
-194 TKAACKEENKA
+194 
-205 ACNVEETVEKT
+205 
-216 PVEEIKEEVVEE
+216 
-228 VVQEENND
+228 
-236 SEADEIRAAGEL
+236 
-248 AGEEELAEECIKGK
+248 
-262 KSLEDF
+262 
-268 KNLVKSKRNIN
+268 
-279 SNKNDKKDIQMKKY
+279 MKKY
-293 FSISKAIRNACS
+293 FSISKAIRNACT

-321 DNKRALGIGEEYDV
+321 DNKRSLGIGEEYDV

-368 VTALSKTGYRI
+368 ATALSKTGYRI

-432 SLLLQARPEIDA
+432 SLLLQASPEIDA

-504 SNDMSENLY
+504 SNDMSDNLF

-564 FDELVIADFDGLML
+564 FDELVITDFDGLML
-578 KVDDITFVKKG
+578 KVDDITFVKKRKRSNNCNLR
-589 AVQIIATCA
+589 V
-598 FDCICRRPNSFTVTV
+598 
-613 AGA
+613 

>member
-1 MNKTNIRSLS
+1 
-11 IENVTENDSEN
+11 
-22 KLVFSCAS
+22 
-30 PTPYTRE
+30 
-37 YEDLIYNEVL
+37 
-47 EISDTSIDF
+47 
-56 TRLVDQRSPLLF
+56 
-68 EHDMEK
+68 
-74 QIGVVDRAWIENE
+74 
-87 KLYVAVRFSRSKFA
+87 
-101 QEILADI
+101 
-108 KDDIRRN
+108 
-115 VSIGYI
+115 
-121 VNDYQMI
+121 
-128 NVENDIPTMLVKN
+128 
-141 FTIYEVSI
+141 
-149 VSAPA
+149 
-154 DPFVGVNRNLKI
+154 
-166 GLNTMENNEENNEE
+166 MENNEENNEE

-185 DVVVEAVDE
+185 DVVEAVDE
-194 TKAACKEENKA
+194 TKACKVDETKEV
-205 ACNVEETVEKT
+205 VEETVEET

-236 SEADEIRAAGEL
+236 SEAEEIRAAGEL

-279 SNKNDKKDIQMKKY
+279 SNKNNEKKDISMKKY

-315 ETQIIA
+315 ETQVIA

-368 VTALSKTGYRI
+368 ATALSKTGYRI

-455 ELRDNM
+455 ELKDNM

-471 PVGIA
+471 PVGIT

-504 SNDMSENLY
+504 SNDMSENLF

-538 MEDGK
+538 MTDGK

-564 FDELVIADFDGLML
+564 FDELVITDFDGLML

-598 FDCICRRPNSFTVTV
+598 FDCICRRPASFTVTV

>member
-1 MNKTNIRSLS
+1 MNKTNIRSLR
-11 IENVTENDSEN
+11 IETVTENDSEN

-37 YEDLIYNEVL
+37 YEDLIYSEVL
-47 EISDTSIDF
+47 EISENSIDF

-74 QIGVVDRAWIENE
+74 QIGVVDRAFIKDE

-108 KDDIRRN
+108 KDNIRRN

-121 VNDYQMI
+121 VNDYQMVE
-128 NVENDIPTMLVKN
+128 NENDIPTMIVKN

-166 GLNTMENNEENNEE
+166 GLNTMENNEENIEE

-194 TKAACKEENKA
+194 TKACKVDETKEV
-205 ACNVEETVEKT
+205 VEETVEET

-228 VVQEENND
+228 VVQEEMND
-236 SEADEIRAAGEL
+236 EAEEIRAAGEL

-293 FSISKAIRNACS
+293 FSISKAIRNACT
-305 QYKGDVSKDF
+305 QYKGDTSKDF

-321 DNKRALGIGEEYDV
+321 DNKRSLGIGEEYDV

-368 VTALSKTGYRI
+368 ATALSKTGYRI

-432 SLLLQARPEIDA
+432 SLLLQASPEIDA

-504 SNDMSENLY
+504 SNDMSDNLF

-538 MEDGK
+538 MVDGK

-564 FDELVIADFDGLML
+564 FDELVITDFDGLML

-598 FDCICRRPNSFTVTV
+598 FDCICRRPQSFTVTV
-613 AGA
+613 TTVGA

>member
-1 MNKTNIRSLS
+1 MNKKRAIDSGS
-11 IENVTENDSEN
+11 ITINEENVIEIS
-22 KLVFSCAS
+22 FAS
-30 PTPYTRE
+30 PTPYLRTDDD
-37 YEDLIYNEVL
+37 YTYNEILV
-47 EISDTSIDF
+47 ISDDSVKWD
-56 TRLVDQRSPLLF
+56 RLVDQKCPLLLD
-68 EHDMEK
+68 HDMTK
-74 QIGVVDRAWIENE
+74 QIGVVEKAWRDGD
-87 KLYVAVRFSRSKFA
+87 KLKAKVRFSECEFA
-101 QEILADI
+101 QLILKDI
-108 KDDIRRN
+108 KDEIRRN
-115 VSIGYI
+115 VSFGYI
-121 VNDYQMI
+121 I
-128 NVENDIPTMLVKN
+128 NEFKVEKRQGEPDNVYVTN
-141 FTIYEVSI
+141 FEPYEISI
-149 VSAPA
+149 VSCPA
-154 DPFVGVNRNLKI
+154 DPNVGYKRNLYEEKK
-166 GLNTMENNEENNEE
+166 MENKENIEEE
-180 VKTQE
+180 VKACEDTSKVEEKACE
-185 DVVVEAVDE
+185 DVVKVDE
-194 TKAACKEENKA
+194 TK
-205 ACNVEETVEKT
+205 
-216 PVEEIKEEVVEE
+216 EVVEDNVNE
-228 VVQEENND
+228 EEQVVDENVNEEMND
-236 SEADEIRAAGEL
+236 EAEEIRAAGEL

-279 SNKNDKKDIQMKKY
+279 SNKNDKDIQMKKY
-293 FSISKAIRNACS
+293 FSISKAIRNACT
-305 QYKGDVSKDF
+305 QYKGDTSKDF

-321 DNKRALGIGEEYDV
+321 DNKRSLGIGEEYDV

-368 VTALSKTGYRI
+368 ATALSKTGYRI

-432 SLLLQARPEIDA
+432 SLLLQASPEIDA

-504 SNDMSENLY
+504 SNDMSDNLF

-538 MEDGK
+538 MVDGK

-564 FDELVIADFDGLML
+564 FDELVITDFDGLML

-598 FDCICRRPNSFTVTV
+598 FDCICRRPQSFTVTV
-613 AGA
+613 TTVGA

>member
-1 MNKTNIRSLS
+1 MNKTNIRSLR
-11 IENVTENDSEN
+11 IETVTENDSEN

-37 YEDLIYNEVL
+37 YEDLIYREVL
-47 EISDTSIDF
+47 EISENSIDF

-108 KDDIRRN
+108 KDNIRRN

-121 VNDYQMI
+121 VNDYQMVE
-128 NVENDIPTMLVKN
+128 NENDIPTMIVKN

-154 DPFVGVNRNLKI
+154 DPFVGVNRSLSKEEK
-166 GLNTMENNEENNEE
+166 MENKENIEEEKACEDTSKVEE
-180 VKTQE
+180 KACE
-185 DVVVEAVDE
+185 DVVKVDE
-194 TKAACKEENKA
+194 TKEV
-205 ACNVEETVEKT
+205 VEETVEET
-216 PVEEIKEEVVEE
+216 PVDENVNEEEQVVEEPIKEEM
-228 VVQEENND
+228 ND
-236 SEADEIRAAGEL
+236 EAEEIRAAGEL

-293 FSISKAIRNACS
+293 FSISKAIRNACT
-305 QYKGDVSKDF
+305 QYKGDTSKDF
-315 ETQIIA
+315 ETQIIS
-321 DNKRALGIGEEYDV
+321 DNKRSLGIGEEYDV

-368 VTALSKTGYRI
+368 ATALSKTGYRI

-421 RKAGVCVPIPY
+421 RKAR
-432 SLLLQARPEIDA
+432 SLC
-444 IVSDDIVKALD
+444 S
-455 ELRDNM
+455 
-461 ALIGTGENNQ
+461 
-471 PVGIA
+471 
-476 KTVGVNNVPV
+476 
-486 SSIFTYEG
+486 
-494 VCDAE
+494 
-499 RLIRD
+499 
-504 SNDMSENLY
+504 
-513 WVMNSKNYA
+513 
-522 KFKTTLKDD
+522 
-531 VAGAEYL
+531 
-538 MEDGK
+538 
-543 INGYEAVINNSLD
+543 NSL
-556 DNTIILGN
+556 
-564 FDELVIADFDGLML
+564 F
-578 KVDDITFVKKG
+578 ITF
-589 AVQIIATCA
+589 T
-598 FDCICRRPNSFTVTV
+598 S
-613 AGA
+613 

>member
-1 MNKTNIRSLS
+1 MNQKRSLR
-11 IENVTENDSEN
+11 IENVSSNEDSNN
-22 KLVFSCAS
+22 KLTFSCCS

-37 YEDLIYNEVL
+37 NDDLIYREVL
-47 EISDTSIDF
+47 EISENSIDF

-87 KLYVAVRFSRSKFA
+87 KLYVAVRFSKSKFA

-121 VNDYQMI
+121 VNDYQMVE
-128 NVENDIPTMLVKN
+128 NENDIPTMIVKN

-154 DPFVGVNRNLKI
+154 DPFVGVNRSLSKEEK
-166 GLNTMENNEENNEE
+166 MENKENIEEE
-180 VKTQE
+180 VKPQE

-194 TKAACKEENKA
+194 AKACKVDETKEV
-205 ACNVEETVEKT
+205 VEETVEET
-216 PVEEIKEEVVEE
+216 PVEEIKDEVVEE
-228 VVQEENND
+228 PIEEEMND
-236 SEADEIRAAGEL
+236 EADEIRAAGEL

-293 FSISKAIRNACS
+293 FSISKAIRNACT
-305 QYKGDVSKDF
+305 QYKGDTSKDF

-321 DNKRALGIGEEYDV
+321 DNKRSLGIGEEYDV

-368 VTALSKTGYRI
+368 ATALSKTGYRI

-432 SLLLQARPEIDA
+432 SLLLQASPEIDA

-504 SNDMSENLY
+504 SNDMSDNLF

-538 MEDGK
+538 MVDGK

-564 FDELVIADFDGLML
+564 FDELVITDFDGLML

-598 FDCICRRPNSFTVTV
+598 FDCICRRPSSFTVT

>member
-1 MNKTNIRSLS
+1 MNQKRNLRIDNI
-11 IENVTENDSEN
+11 SEN
-22 KLVFSCAS
+22 ENSSNKLTFSCAS
-30 PTPYTRE
+30 PAPYTRE

-74 QIGVVDRAWIENE
+74 QIGVVDRAFIKDE
-87 KLYVAVRFSRSKFA
+87 KLYVDVRFSKSKFA

-121 VNDYQMI
+121 VNDYQMVE
-128 NVENDIPTMLVKN
+128 NENDIPTMIVKN

-154 DPFVGVNRNLKI
+154 DPYVGVNRNLKI
-166 GLNTMENNEENNEE
+166 GLNTMENKENNEE
-180 VKTQE
+180 EVKPQE

-205 ACNVEETVEKT
+205 ACNVEETAKET

-228 VVQEENND
+228 VVQEEMND
-236 SEADEIRAAGEL
+236 ETEEIRAAGEL

-305 QYKGDVSKDF
+305 QYKGDVSKDL

-455 ELRDNM
+455 ELKDKM
-461 ALIGTGENNQ
+461 ALIGTGEGNE
-471 PVGIA
+471 PIGIA

-486 SSIFTYEG
+486 SSIFTFEG
-494 VCDAE
+494 VCGAE
-499 RLIRD
+499 KLIRD

-513 WVMNSKNYA
+513 WVMNSTNYT

-538 MEDGK
+538 MTDGK
-543 INGYEAVINNSLD
+543 INGYEAVINNALD

-564 FDELVIADFDGLML
+564 FDELVITPFDGLML
-578 KVDDITFVKKG
+578 KVDDVTFIKKQ
-589 AVQIIATCA
+589 AVQVICTEA
-598 FDCICRRPNSFTVTV
+598 FDCICRRPKSFTVTV
-613 AGA
+613 AGV

>member
-121 VNDYQMI
+121 VNDYQMVE
-128 NVENDIPTMLVKN
+128 NENDIPTMLVKN

-154 DPFVGVNRNLKI
+154 DPFVGVNRSLSKEEK
-166 GLNTMENNEENNEE
+166 MENKENIEEEKACEDTSKVEE
-180 VKTQE
+180 KACE
-185 DVVVEAVDE
+185 DVV
-194 TKAACKEENKA
+194 KADENKA
-205 ACNVEETVEKT
+205 AVEDNVVEDNVVEETPVDENVNEEEQV
-216 PVEEIKEEVVEE
+216 VEEPIKEEM
-228 VVQEENND
+228 ND
-236 SEADEIRAAGEL
+236 EAEEIRAAGEL

-305 QYKGDVSKDF
+305 QYKGDVSKDL
-315 ETQIIA
+315 ETQVIA

-368 VTALSKTGYRI
+368 ATALSKTGYRI

-455 ELRDNM
+455 ELKDKM
-461 ALIGTGENNQ
+461 ALIGTGENNE
-471 PVGIA
+471 PVRNCQNCWSKQRSCFKYFHMGRC
-476 KTVGVNNVPV
+476 
-486 SSIFTYEG
+486 
-494 VCDAE
+494 VC
-499 RLIRD
+499 
-504 SNDMSENLY
+504 
-513 WVMNSKNYA
+513 
-522 KFKTTLKDD
+522 
-531 VAGAEYL
+531 
-538 MEDGK
+538 
-543 INGYEAVINNSLD
+543 
-556 DNTIILGN
+556 
-564 FDELVIADFDGLML
+564 
-578 KVDDITFVKKG
+578 
-589 AVQIIATCA
+589 C
-598 FDCICRRPNSFTVTV
+598 
-613 AGA
+613 

>member
-11 IENVTENDSEN
+11 IENVSENDAEN

-30 PTPYTRE
+30 PAPYTRE

-74 QIGVVDRAWIENE
+74 QIGVVDKAWIENE

-128 NVENDIPTMLVKN
+128 NVKDDIPTMLVKN

-149 VSAPA
+149 VSTPA
-154 DPFVGVNRNLKI
+154 DPFVGINRNLKI
-166 GLNTMENNEENNEE
+166 GLKQMENNEE
-180 VKTQE
+180 VKPQE
-185 DVVVEAVDE
+185 DVVKADE
-194 TKAACKEENKA
+194 TETKEI
-205 ACNVEETVEKT
+205 VEETAKETSIEETKEGV
-216 PVEEIKEEVVEE
+216 VEEPIKEEM
-228 VVQEENND
+228 ND
-236 SEADEIRAAGEL
+236 EADEIRAAGEL

-279 SNKNDKKDIQMKKY
+279 SNKSEKDTIQMKKN

-315 ETQIIA
+315 ETQVIA

-335 VISRRALAP
+335 VVSRRALAP

-361 FVPALRP
+361 FAPALRP
-368 VTALSKTGYRI
+368 ATALSKTGYRL
-379 IPSTGHSVSFAVVTQ
+379 IPSTGHSVSFAVVTE
-394 GSTAKMYDLDGNL
+394 GSTAKMYSLDGEL

-444 IVSDDIVKALD
+444 IVSDDVVKALD
-455 ELRDNM
+455 ELKDKM
-461 ALIGTGENNQ
+461 ALVGTGENNE

-476 KTVGVNNVPV
+476 KTTGVNNMPV
-486 SSIFTYEG
+486 SGIFTYEG
-494 VCDAE
+494 VCKAE
-499 RLIRD
+499 QLIRD
-504 SNDMSENLY
+504 SNDMSENLF
-513 WVMNSKNYA
+513 WVMNSKNYT

-531 VAGAEYL
+531 VAGSEYL
-538 MEDGK
+538 LEDGK
-543 INGYEAVINNSLD
+543 INGYTAVINNALD

-564 FDELVIADFDGLML
+564 FDELVITPFDGLMI
-578 KVDDITFVKKG
+578 KVDDITFIKKG
-589 AVQIIATCA
+589 AVQVIATEA
-598 FDCICRRPNSFTVTV
+598 FDCICRRPASFTVTT

>member
-1 MNKTNIRSLS
+1 MT
-11 IENVTENDSEN
+11 
-22 KLVFSCAS
+22 
-30 PTPYTRE
+30 
-37 YEDLIYNEVL
+37 
-47 EISDTSIDF
+47 
-56 TRLVDQRSPLLF
+56 
-68 EHDMEK
+68 K
-74 QIGVVDRAWIENE
+74 QIGVVEKAWIEGD
-87 KLYVAVRFSRSKFA
+87 KLKAKVRFSECEFA
-101 QEILADI
+101 QLILKDI
-108 KDDIRRN
+108 KDEIRRN
-115 VSIGYI
+115 VSFGYI
-121 VNDYQMI
+121 I
-128 NVENDIPTMLVKN
+128 NEFKVEKKQGEPDNVYVTN
-141 FTIYEVSI
+141 FEPYEISI
-149 VSAPA
+149 VSCPA
-154 DPFVGVNRNLKI
+154 DPNVGYKRSLSKEEK
-166 GLNTMENNEENNEE
+166 MENKENIEEEKACEDTSKVEE
-180 VKTQE
+180 KACE
-185 DVVVEAVDE
+185 DVVKVDE
-194 TKAACKEENKA
+194 TKEVVEDNV
-205 ACNVEETVEKT
+205 VEET
-216 PVEEIKEEVVEE
+216 PVDENVNEEEQVVEE
-228 VVQEENND
+228 QVVEEMND
-236 SEADEIRAAGEL
+236 EAEEIRAAGEL

-305 QYKGDVSKDF
+305 QYKGDVSKDL

-368 VTALSKTGYRI
+368 ATALSKTGYRI

-432 SLLLQARPEIDA
+432 SLLLQASPEIDA

-486 SSIFTYEG
+486 SSIFTWEG
-494 VCDAE
+494 VCAAE
-499 RLIRD
+499 KLIRD

-513 WVMNSKNYA
+513 WVMNSTNYT

-538 MEDGK
+538 MVDGK

-564 FDELVIADFDGLML
+564 FDELVITDFDGLML
-578 KVDDITFVKKG
+578 KVDDITFVKKRIRSNNCYMR
-589 AVQIIATCA
+589 V
-598 FDCICRRPNSFTVTV
+598 
-613 AGA
+613 